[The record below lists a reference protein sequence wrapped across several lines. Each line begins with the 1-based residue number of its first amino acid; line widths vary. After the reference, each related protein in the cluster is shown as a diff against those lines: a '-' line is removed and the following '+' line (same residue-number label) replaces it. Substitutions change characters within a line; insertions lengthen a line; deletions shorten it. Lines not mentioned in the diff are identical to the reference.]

1 MRPDNDVH
9 STQLQVERIIFFS
22 DAVFAIAITLLV
34 IEIKVPELHG
44 TAGET
49 ELLRAI
55 FHLLPKFMGFLVSFV
70 IIGLYWTRHHFM
82 FGYVAAYTTK
92 CSG

>member
-1 MRPDNDVH
+1 MA
-9 STQLQVERIIFFS
+9 L
-22 DAVFAIAITLLV
+22 

-70 IIGLYWTRHHFM
+70 IIGLY
-82 FGYVAAYTTK
+82 
-92 CSG
+92 